1 MERNNMLTPNDIYW
15 IFRCDSIHEMLT
27 VILIVLGVAAAI
39 GCIIILSMCFSI
51 YWDDDVHS
59 WFESKADSDVSAER
73 KQILTAVKCVACLL
87 GIVCI
92 LAVGKVMLPT
102 TKELVLIKVLPAVA
116 NSKLVQ
122 EDLPKDV
129 RKLYTAAVQAAL
141 NTLTVTQ
148 QNTKKGKADADH

>member
-1 MERNNMLTPNDIYW
+1 MITASDIYW

-27 VILIVLGVAAAI
+27 VSLTVLGIALAI
-39 GCIIILSMCFSI
+39 GCIIILVMCFSSS
-51 YWDDDVHS
+51 WDEDDDVRPC
-59 WFESKADSDVSAER
+59 FESKADSDTSAER

-87 GIVCI
+87 GIACM

-102 TKELVLIKVLPAVA
+102 TKELVLIKVLPEVV

-129 RKLYTAAVQAAL
+129 RKLYTAAVQSTL
-141 NTLTVTQ
+141 DTLTGSQ
-148 QNTKKGKADADH
+148 QKTKKGNKDADH